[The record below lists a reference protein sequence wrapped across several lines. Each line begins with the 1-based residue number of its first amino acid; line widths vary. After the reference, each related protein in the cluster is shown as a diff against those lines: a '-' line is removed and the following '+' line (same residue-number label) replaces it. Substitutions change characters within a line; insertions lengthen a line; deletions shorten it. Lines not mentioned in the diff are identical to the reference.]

1 MGSSSSRQPSAI
13 SHQLLLITD
22 GFDGETVGRVRVA
35 LRELPGAAVQL
46 RAKRLDGAALYAAA
60 RALREV
66 APILLVNDRAD
77 VALAAG
83 CDGVHLPAR
92 GLDVAAAR
100 GLVGATRLV
109 GVSTHSREEAIAAAR
124 AGADY
129 VVFGPVWPTGTRPG
143 DAAKGAAVGVEALA
157 EVVRACA
164 PMPVFALG
172 GVDAARAPA
181 VLAVGARIACI
192 GAVLARLD
200 VAPSARALAA
210 AIG

>member
-1 MGSSSSRQPSAI
+1 MGSSSSKLRV
-13 SHQLLLITD
+13 LLITD
-22 GFDGETVGRVRVA
+22 GFDAETPNRVAAA

-46 RAKRLDGAALYAAA
+46 RAKRLDGAALYEAA

-100 GLVGATRLV
+100 ALVGAQRIV
-109 GVSTHSREEAIAAAR
+109 GVSTHTRQQAIAAAR

-143 DAAKGAAVGVEALA
+143 DGDKGAAVGVDALA
-157 EVVRACA
+157 DVVRACA

-172 GVDAARAPA
+172 GVDAERAPA
-181 VLAVGARIACI
+181 ALAVGACIACI
-192 GAVLARLD
+192 GAVLARPD
-200 VAPSARALAA
+200 VAPAARALAA

>member
-1 MGSSSSRQPSAI
+1 MGSSSNDFRV
-13 SHQLLLITD
+13 LLITD
-22 GFDGETVGRVRVA
+22 GFDGETASRVAAA

-60 RALREV
+60 RALRPV

-92 GLDVAAAR
+92 GLDVASAR
-100 GLVGATRLV
+100 ALVGEGRIL
-109 GVSTHSREEAIAAAR
+109 GVSTHTREEAIAAAR

-129 VVFGPVWPTGTRPG
+129 VVFGPVWPTGARPG
-143 DAAKGAAVGVEALA
+143 DGAKGAAVGVEALA

-164 PMPVFALG
+164 PVPVFALG

-192 GAVLARLD
+192 GAVLARPD

>member
-1 MGSSSSRQPSAI
+1 MGSSSKSFRA
-13 SHQLLLITD
+13 LLITD
-22 GFDGETVGRVRVA
+22 GFDEDTPNRVA
-35 LRELPGAAVQL
+35 AAVRELPGAAVQL

-60 RALREV
+60 VQLRAV

-92 GLDVAAAR
+92 GLDVASAR
-100 GLVGATRLV
+100 ALLGPGRII
-109 GVSTHSREEAIAAAR
+109 GVSTHSRDEAVAAAR

-129 VVFGPVWPTGTRPG
+129 VVFGPIWATPG
-143 DAAKGAAVGVEALA
+143 KAPPIGLDALA

-164 PMPVFALG
+164 PIPVFALG

-181 VLAVGARIACI
+181 VLAVGARVACI
-192 GAVLARLD
+192 GAVLARPD
-200 VAPSARALAA
+200 VAPAARALAA

>member
-1 MGSSSSRQPSAI
+1 MGSSSSSFRA
-13 SHQLLLITD
+13 LLITD
-22 GFDGETVGRVRVA
+22 GFDDDTPNRVAAA
-35 LRELPGAAVQL
+35 LRELPDAAVQL

-60 RALREV
+60 QKLRF

-77 VALAAG
+77 IALAAG

-92 GLDVAAAR
+92 GLPVADAR
-100 GLVGATRLV
+100 ALIGARLV
-109 GVSTHSREEAIAAAR
+109 GVSTHSRDEAIAAVR

-129 VVFGPVWPTGTRPG
+129 VVFGPVWPTGE
-143 DAAKGAAVGVEALA
+143 KQAAVGLDALA

-172 GVDAARAPA
+172 GVDAERARAA
-181 VLAVGARIACI
+181 IAVGARVACI
-192 GAVLARLD
+192 GAVLGRQDA
-200 VAPSARALAA
+200 AAGARALAA

>member
-1 MGSSSSRQPSAI
+1 MGSSSSSVRV
-13 SHQLLLITD
+13 LLITD
-22 GFDGETVGRVRVA
+22 GFGDDTPDRVATA

-60 RALREV
+60 QALRQV

-92 GLDVAAAR
+92 GLDVASAR
-100 GLVGATRLV
+100 ALVGARRIV
-109 GVSTHSREEAIAAAR
+109 GVSTHSRDQAVAAAR

-129 VVFGPVWPTGTRPG
+129 VVFGPVWPTGARAG
-143 DAAKGAAVGVEALA
+143 DGAKGAAVGLDALA

-172 GVDAARAPA
+172 GVDAERAPA
-181 VLAVGARIACI
+181 ALAVGARIACI
-192 GAVLARLD
+192 GAVLARPD
-200 VAPSARALAA
+200 VAPAARALAA